1 MACYRKGGCGPYENR
16 SCNECP
22 ASNPEYADKY
32 KVANTAKT
40 EEEPVKVKIFINKD
54 GIISAL
60 TSSGEKMAIEVINE
74 DAIAKATDKKTAQMW
89 SEAYMC
95 QLCGDGYVYVDDT
108 TMTTRP

>member
-60 TSSGEKMAIEVINE
+60 TSSGEKMAIEVIN
-74 DAIAKATDKKTAQMW
+74 KT
-89 SEAYMC
+89 
-95 QLCGDGYVYVDDT
+95 QLLRQLTRRQHRCGLRLICVSCAAMVMST
-108 TMTTRP
+108 STIQP